1 MITIPDVPY
10 MIVLGSSHTAGECD
24 GKILKKTFA
33 DYIAED
39 LGLKLVKIGLR
50 GCTNI
55 ELLFSFNKLV
65 SDGFIDNENMKL
77 FILEPR
83 ANNDGSFRIPLE
95 VVFPDDAQEIISRNM
110 EIKRYNWF
118 EEYDIEG
125 YDIEN
130 ITIKEAYA
138 MFSLIFSAIN
148 YEQEKSEVMHG
159 LYLDA
164 NLPIDGNFKIPSDSL
179 PALKNYSNYVI
190 SNYDTIKQFLDNMI
204 IINSILNQLK
214 SLNKTIAWILFN
226 ELDEQKIEIINT
238 CLNKDLLDVLLLS
251 DIENKIEEMGKT
263 DEEFF
268 CKCHHLN
275 ETGQKILYELLIDKI
290 KEGYYDKTT

>member
-10 MIVLGSSHTAGECD
+10 MIVLGTSHTAGECD
-24 GKILKKTFA
+24 GAILEKTFA

-50 GCTNI
+50 GGTNI
-55 ELLFSFNKLV
+55 ELLYSFNKLHK
-65 SDGFIDNENMKL
+65 DGFIDNENMKL

-83 ANNDGSFRIPLE
+83 ASTDASFRIPVE

-110 EIKRYNWF
+110 EIKRYTWF
-118 EEYDIEG
+118 EEYNQEH
-125 YDIEN
+125 
-130 ITIKEAYA
+130 ITIKEPYN
-138 MFSLIFSAIN
+138 MFSLIFSALN
-148 YEQEKSEVMHG
+148 YEKEKSEVIRG
-159 LYLDA
+159 LYLDT
-164 NLPIDGNFKIPSDSL
+164 NTPIDGNFEIPSYSL

-275 ETGQKILYELLIDKI
+275 ETGHKILYELLIDKI